1 MEINWTEFTPFASFA
16 GGVLIGLAAFLLW
29 YINGRVMGVSGILGQ
44 IVMPS
49 DDGNSSGGHGT
60 GGQRSWRLSFV
71 AGVIAAPLGYVL
83 FKGEFASTM
92 VASPVMLAV
101 AGLAVGIGT
110 AIGSGCTSGH
120 GICGLSRISVRSLVA
135 TCSFVAAG
143 MVTVFII
150 KHGGGL

>member
-49 DDGNSSGGHGT
+49 DNGT
-60 GGQRSWRLSFV
+60 GIGGQRSWRLSFV

-83 FKGEFASTM
+83 IKGEFASTM

-150 KHGGGL
+150 KLGGGL

>member
-49 DDGNSSGGHGT
+49 EDGTSI

-83 FKGEFASTM
+83 IKGEFASTM